1 MKNKLSKG
9 VFTEIVETEKKKSLF
24 NQFITD
30 VSSDDNGQTVNQ
42 LLSRYKKLISNY
54 ENVFKELALIEE
66 SILQIKTRE
75 SVRDIKLYMVRDYI
89 YARTSFFRL
98 GNDFKDIRIIV
109 DKINNYGI
117 TEDNLLSLLE
127 NEKFMDKL
135 TRKLNSVMDNEIKT
149 NTDLLQINIDDFIL
163 TTIENVIHH
172 EE

>member
-30 VSSDDNGQTVNQ
+30 VSSDNNSQTVNQ

-66 SILQIKTRE
+66 SILQIKTRD

-89 YARTSFFRL
+89 YARTNFFRL

-117 TEDNLLSLLE
+117 TEDNLSSLLE

-149 NTDLLQINIDDFIL
+149 NTDLLQINIDEFIL

>member
-30 VSSDDNGQTVNQ
+30 VSSDDNSQTVNQ

-66 SILQIKTRE
+66 SILQIKTRD

-89 YARTSFFRL
+89 YARTNFFRL

-117 TEDNLLSLLE
+117 TEDNLSSLLE

-135 TRKLNSVMDNEIKT
+135 TRKLNSVMDIEIKT
-149 NTDLLQINIDDFIL
+149 NTDILQINIDDFIL

>member
-117 TEDNLLSLLE
+117 TEDNLSSLLE
-127 NEKFMDKL
+127 NERFMDKL

-149 NTDLLQINIDDFIL
+149 NSDLLQINIDDFIL

>member
-30 VSSDDNGQTVNQ
+30 VSSDDNSQTVNQ

-66 SILQIKTRE
+66 SILQIKTRD

-89 YARTSFFRL
+89 YARTNFFRL

-117 TEDNLLSLLE
+117 TEDNLSSLLE

>member
-117 TEDNLLSLLE
+117 NEDNLSSLLE
-127 NEKFMDKL
+127 NERFMDRL

>member
-117 TEDNLLSLLE
+117 TEDNLSSLLE
-127 NEKFMDKL
+127 NERFMDKL
-135 TRKLNSVMDNEIKT
+135 TRKLNSVMDIEIKT
-149 NTDLLQINIDDFIL
+149 NSDLLQINIDDLIL

>member
-30 VSSDDNGQTVNQ
+30 VSSDDNSQTVNQ

-66 SILQIKTRE
+66 SILQIKTRD

-89 YARTSFFRL
+89 YARTNFFRL

-117 TEDNLLSLLE
+117 TEDNLSSLLE

-149 NTDLLQINIDDFIL
+149 NTDLLQINIDEFIL

>member
-30 VSSDDNGQTVNQ
+30 VSSDENGQTVNQ

-66 SILQIKTRE
+66 SILQIKTRD

-89 YARTSFFRL
+89 YARTNFFRL

-117 TEDNLLSLLE
+117 TEDNLSSLLE

>member
-30 VSSDDNGQTVNQ
+30 VSSDENGQTVNQ

-66 SILQIKTRE
+66 SILQIKTRD

-89 YARTSFFRL
+89 YARTNFFRL
-98 GNDFKDIRIIV
+98 GNDFKDVRIIV

-117 TEDNLLSLLE
+117 TEDNLSSLLE

>member
-30 VSSDDNGQTVNQ
+30 VSSDDNSQTVNQ

-66 SILQIKTRE
+66 SILQIKTRD

-89 YARTSFFRL
+89 YARTNFFRL
-98 GNDFKDIRIIV
+98 GNDFKDVRIIV

-117 TEDNLLSLLE
+117 TEDNLSSLLE

>member
-1 MKNKLSKG
+1 MKNKLNKG

-30 VSSDDNGQTVNQ
+30 VSSDDNSQTVNQ

-66 SILQIKTRE
+66 SILQIKTRD

-89 YARTSFFRL
+89 YARTNFFRL

-117 TEDNLLSLLE
+117 TEDNLSSLLE

-149 NTDLLQINIDDFIL
+149 NTDLLQINIDEFIL

>member
-117 TEDNLLSLLE
+117 TEDNLSSLLE
-127 NEKFMDKL
+127 NERFMDKL
-135 TRKLNSVMDNEIKT
+135 TRKLNSVMDIEIKT
-149 NTDLLQINIDDFIL
+149 NSDLLQINIDDFIL

>member
-54 ENVFKELALIEE
+54 ENIFKELALIEE

-117 TEDNLLSLLE
+117 NEDNLSSLLE
-127 NEKFMDKL
+127 NERFMDRL

>member
-98 GNDFKDIRIIV
+98 GNDIKDIRIIV

-117 TEDNLLSLLE
+117 TEDNLSSLLE
-127 NEKFMDKL
+127 NERFMDKL
-135 TRKLNSVMDNEIKT
+135 TRKLNSVMDIEIKT
-149 NTDLLQINIDDFIL
+149 NSDLLQINIDDLIL

>member
-30 VSSDDNGQTVNQ
+30 VSSDENGQTVNQ

-54 ENVFKELALIEE
+54 ENVFKELALIEGT
-66 SILQIKTRE
+66 ILQIKTRD

-89 YARTSFFRL
+89 YARTNFFRL
-98 GNDFKDIRIIV
+98 GNDFKDVRIIV

-117 TEDNLLSLLE
+117 TEDNLSSLLE
-127 NEKFMDKL
+127 NERFMDKL
-135 TRKLNSVMDNEIKT
+135 TRKLNSVMDIEIKT